1 MSTLD
6 RNELGERIAFARQRA
21 GMTQAD
27 LSAAVALDRSS
38 LAKIENGSRRVSALE
53 LARIAGAVNERI
65 EWFFRPAPPAVI
77 SHRNLQEPGAASP
90 AIDRLIE
97 RVARHVEFVT
107 ERVSQAWPDTPALAR
122 PGTAAQAEDTAARA
136 RALLDADPSGPASA
150 LVDLMAARGLFA
162 FSFDLGSDAADAA
175 SLLLREGGVA
185 IVNGARQV
193 GRRRLALAHEFGH
206 FLFADE
212 YTVDWRIAEQ
222 DSTEGW
228 ESRLD
233 RFARAF
239 LLPEASLREEFH
251 RLINEGTDLRTIAV
265 KLGSF
270 YQVDMATLARRMTEI
285 GLVSF
290 SDANI
295 VRSVRTGRADIVE
308 LNLVVKRELEPP
320 CLPKPYVKSVL
331 SLYRS
336 SDVSAAR
343 AVDLLFDTWT
353 EDELPPVPELP
364 ENAIWEFV
372 S

>member
-1 MSTLD
+1 
-6 RNELGERIAFARQRA
+6 
-21 GMTQAD
+21 MTQAD
-27 LSAAVALDRSS
+27 LSASVALDRSG

-53 LARIAGAVNERI
+53 LARIAAALHERI
-65 EWFFRPAPPAVI
+65 EWFFRAAPPAVI
-77 SHRNLQEPGAASP
+77 SHRNLEEPGAASP

-97 RVARHVEFVT
+97 TVARHVEFVT
-107 ERVSQAWPDTPALAR
+107 GRVGQTWPNAPDLTR
-122 PGTAAQAEDTAARA
+122 PGTAAEAEETAVRA
-136 RALLDADPSGPASA
+136 RDLLGADPGGPVSGLAER
-150 LVDLMAARGLFA
+150 MAAQGLFA
-162 FSFDLGSDAADAA
+162 FSFDLGTDAADAA

-185 IVNGARQV
+185 VVNGARQV

-222 DSTEGW
+222 DGTEGW

-239 LLPEASLREEFH
+239 LLPEAGLREEFGRLKKEH
-251 RLINEGTDLRTIAV
+251 RDLRTIAV
-265 KLGSF
+265 ILGSS
-270 YQVDMATLARRMTEI
+270 YQVDMSTLARRMTEI
-285 GLVSF
+285 GLVS
-290 SDANI
+290 STDAGL

-308 LNLVVKRELEPP
+308 LNLVVKHELEPP

-331 SLYRS
+331 SLYRG

-343 AVDLLFDTWT
+343 AVDLLFDTWA
-353 EDELPPVPELP
+353 EDELPAVPVLP

>member
-1 MSTLD
+1 MSMVD
-6 RNELGERIAFARQRA
+6 GNKLGERIASARQRA

-27 LSAAVALDRSS
+27 LATVVALDRSS

-53 LARIAGAVNERI
+53 LARIAHAVDERI

-90 AIDRLIE
+90 VIDRLLE
-97 RVARHVEFVT
+97 RVARQVEFVT
-107 ERVSQAWPDTPALAR
+107 EHVRHPWADTPTLIRPDTTAR
-122 PGTAAQAEDTAARA
+122 ADDSAARA
-136 RALLDADPSGPASA
+136 RALLGADPGGPASG
-150 LVDLMAARGLFA
+150 LVDRMAAQGLFA
-162 FSFDLGSDAADAA
+162 FSFDLGADAADAA
-175 SLLLREGGVA
+175 SLLLRQGGVA

-193 GRRRLALAHEFGH
+193 GRRRLALAHELGH

-212 YTVDWRIAEQ
+212 YTVDWRISEQ
-222 DSTEGW
+222 DSTDGW

-239 LLPEASLREEFH
+239 LLPEASLRMDYG
-251 RLINEGTDLRTIAV
+251 RLAREGADLRTIAV
-265 KLGSF
+265 KLGSR
-270 YQVDMATLARRMTEI
+270 YQVDMTTLARRLTDI
-285 GLVSF
+285 GLVSS
-290 SDANI
+290 SDAAAI
-295 VRSVRTGRADIVE
+295 RSVRTGRADIIE
-308 LNLVVKRELEPP
+308 LNLVVKHELAPP

-336 SDVSAAR
+336 SDISAAR
-343 AVDLLFDTWT
+343 AIDLLFDTWT
-353 EDELPPVPELP
+353 EEELPPERKLP

>member
-1 MSTLD
+1 MD
-6 RNELGERIAFARQRA
+6 VNELGERIAFARQRA

-38 LAKIENGSRRVSALE
+38 LAKIESGSRRVSALE

-65 EWFFRPAPPAVI
+65 EWFFRPAPPAII

-107 ERVSQAWPDTPALAR
+107 ERVRQPWSNTPTLPRPDT
-122 PGTAAQAEDTAARA
+122 AAAAEDTAARA
-136 RALLDADPSGPASA
+136 RALLGADPGGPVST
-150 LVDLMAARGLFA
+150 LGDRMAAQGLFA
-162 FSFDLGSDAADAA
+162 FSFDLGADAADAA
-175 SLLLREGGVA
+175 SLLLRKGGVA

-206 FLFADE
+206 VLFADE
-212 YTVDWRIAEQ
+212 YSVDWRIAGQ
-222 DSTEGW
+222 DGVEGW

-239 LLPEASLREEFH
+239 LLPATSLREDFG
-251 RLINEGTDLRTIAV
+251 RLTNEDADLRTIAV
-265 KLGSF
+265 KLASF
-270 YQVDMATLARRMTEI
+270 YQVDMATLARRLAEI
-285 GLVSF
+285 GVVSSSAANLVR
-290 SDANI
+290 A
-295 VRSVRTGRADIVE
+295 VRTGKADIIE

-320 CLPKPYVKSVL
+320 CLPKPYIRSVL

-353 EDELPPVPELP
+353 EDELPPVPKLP